1 MLEVPSVSTIHAV
14 LRRHDRLLHPA
25 QAYDR
30 FEQPR
35 PNALWQM
42 DFKGHVP
49 LGDGS
54 RLHPLAAIDDHAR
67 FCVTLEACP
76 DEQCGSVQA
85 SLKRAFRRYGLPG
98 ALYMDHR
105 PPWGTAGGSE
115 RWTRFDVWL
124 LKLGIRVIH
133 GRPYHPQG
141 RGKIERFHR
150 TLKSEALSARPLADL
165 RQARRR
171 LRHAYNFE
179 RPHEWLGMRTPAE
192 VYRLSPRLFPPGCR
206 RPSWASAWRSGLP
219 RQWGAARSAS
229 GPW

>member
-1 MLEVPSVSTIHAV
+1 MLEIPSVSTIHAV

-30 FEQPR
+30 FERPR

-76 DEQCGSVQA
+76 DEQRGSVQA
-85 SLKRAFRRYGLPG
+85 SLERAFRRYV
-98 ALYMDHR
+98 YMDHE

-115 RWTRFDVWL
+115 RWTCFDVWL

-141 RGKIERFHR
+141 RRKMPE
-150 TLKSEALSARPLADL
+150 EN
-165 RQARRR
+165 RRVS
-171 LRHAYNFE
+171 LN
-179 RPHEWLGMRTPAE
+179 T
-192 VYRLSPRLFPPGCR
+192 LSP
-206 RPSWASAWRSGLP
+206 S
-219 RQWGAARSAS
+219 
-229 GPW
+229 